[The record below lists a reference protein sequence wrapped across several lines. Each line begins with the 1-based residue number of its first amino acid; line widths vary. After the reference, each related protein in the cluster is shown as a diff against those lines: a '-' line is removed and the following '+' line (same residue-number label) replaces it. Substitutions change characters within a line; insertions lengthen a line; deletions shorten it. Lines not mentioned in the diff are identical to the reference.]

1 MYIPCSPQ
9 VGREA
14 WVSNL
19 RLWVRNVP
27 AQTTFCPS
35 FLLGSL
41 VFFPS
46 HSGRLRGLC
55 HLGLPSIPSC
65 IRRKN
70 WSESRDGFFKCPT
83 FGFHVM
89 CCMLSVSFSVC
100 RSSDQAKNARS
111 VYMLRSSYAV
121 SGFWGLTRVPSPKRK
136 QAQLMVMLTAGS
148 LVSR

>member
-1 MYIPCSPQ
+1 M
-9 VGREA
+9 RD
-14 WVSNL
+14 
-19 RLWVRNVP
+19 VP

-41 VFFPS
+41 AFFPS

-121 SGFWGLTRVPSPKRK
+121 SGFWGLTRVPSLKRK
-136 QAQLMVMLTAGS
+136 QAQLMVRLTAGS